1 MSRFKCHS
9 DLYDMELMLDVNVS
23 IYPLKVL
30 LHSAPAPA
38 SSIITLHTHSIAV
51 GCCRSGTSS
60 AWRLL
65 PPSIWTMPPQTAPI
79 MRHVPCSLASYLL
92 MQCCMHASQH
102 VEEVFCR
109 NGCHLQSNLV
119 CKVFCLCRAPGAEA

>member
-38 SSIITLHTHSIAV
+38 SSIISCTL
-51 GCCRSGTSS
+51 
-60 AWRLL
+60 
-65 PPSIWTMPPQTAPI
+65 TA
-79 MRHVPCSLASYLL
+79 
-92 MQCCMHASQH
+92 
-102 VEEVFCR
+102 
-109 NGCHLQSNLV
+109 LQLGAAG
-119 CKVFCLCRAPGAEA
+119 RGHHPPGACFHHQSGQCPHRRHL